1 MEKGVTNMADFDR
14 AKGLIKGLFWG
25 GLIGVIIGILYIK
38 RDKTWED
45 IGKSADELV
54 DKTKEQMEQSRIKLE
69 KLVNQEKDSSAGET
83 EGLKEAGV
91 IQG

>member
-1 MEKGVTNMADFDR
+1 MADFDR

-25 GLIGVIIGILYIK
+25 GLIGVMIGILFITK

-54 DKTKEQMEQSRIKLE
+54 DKNKEQMEQSRIKME
-69 KLVNQEKDSSAGET
+69 KLVNQAQDSSAGET
-83 EGLKEAGV
+83 EGLKEALV